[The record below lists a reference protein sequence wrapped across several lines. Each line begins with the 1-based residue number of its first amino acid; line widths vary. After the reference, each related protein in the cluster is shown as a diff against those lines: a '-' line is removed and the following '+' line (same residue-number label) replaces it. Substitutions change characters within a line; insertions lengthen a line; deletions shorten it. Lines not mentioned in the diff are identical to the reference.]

1 MLVYY
6 VMKTEKDILLNMHQ
20 IIYEFIV
27 WLNNTKTQVSNI
39 NKNVEL
45 VNNNYF
51 IEDKDNVYMKF
62 SDIFNFNDINILEQ
76 NLQNLSD
83 IITDKIDNSCQHEWI
98 DDDIEIDAEM
108 SQKIWYCKYCG
119 TSKKV

>member
-1 MLVYY
+1 MT
-6 VMKTEKDILLNMHQ
+6 TEKDILLNMHQ

-39 NKNVEL
+39 NKNVEV

-62 SDIFNFNDINILEQ
+62 SEIFNFNDVNILEQ
-76 NLQNLSD
+76 HLQNLSN
-83 IITDKIDNSCQHEWI
+83 IITDKIDNNCEHEWI

>member
-1 MLVYY
+1 MT
-6 VMKTEKDILLNMHQ
+6 TEKDILLNMHQ

-39 NKNVEL
+39 NKNVEV

-51 IEDKDNVYMKF
+51 IEDEDNVYMKF
-62 SDIFNFNDINILEQ
+62 SEIFNFNDINILEQ
-76 NLQNLSD
+76 NLQNLRN
-83 IITDKIDNSCQHEWI
+83 IITYKIDNSCEHEWI